1 VIQVIVDD
9 LALTRADAVV
19 RPADETLGPVTPAIS
34 RLDEQAGPRFA
45 EQRRLSSPLKAGA
58 AVVTGSGDLT
68 APFVLHVIIQDSD
81 SGVGREVVRRAL
93 VSAWQRATDWELG
106 IIAAPLVGAGAGQL
120 SLEEAATLLA
130 ETFPPGPGGC
140 PSELHIVVDRDAE
153 KELVE
158 AIVRRRA

>member
-1 VIQVIVDD
+1 MIQVIVDD
-9 LALTRADAVV
+9 LAITRADAVV
-19 RPADETLGPVTPAIS
+19 RPADETLGPVTPAMS

-68 APFVLHVIIQDSD
+68 APFVLHVVIQDSD

-106 IIAAPLVGAGAGQL
+106 TIATPLVGAGAGQL
-120 SLEEAATLLA
+120 SVEEAATLLA

-140 PSELHIVVDRDAE
+140 PSELHIVVDRDAD

>member
-9 LALTRADAVV
+9 LALTQADAVV
-19 RPADETLGPVTPAIS
+19 RPADETLEPVTPAMS

-68 APFVLHVIIQDSD
+68 APFVLHVVIQDSD

-93 VSAWQRATDWELG
+93 VSAWQRATDWELVT
-106 IIAAPLVGAGAGQL
+106 IATPLVGAGAGQL
-120 SLEEAATLLA
+120 SVEESATLLA

-140 PSELHIVVDRDAE
+140 PSELHIVVDRDAD